1 MASTAAQASLTSVT
15 TGVGSTVDFT
25 TAKSTVT
32 AVAIVAGSVTVGNLI
47 IEASQDGTNWV
58 ALAAPALE
66 GLGNRGFSFT
76 GVAYRYW
83 RATVSKDVV
92 GGGRTSVTF
101 MEAD

>member
-1 MASTAAQASLTSVT
+1 MASTLPQSSLSSATS
-15 TGVGSTVDFT
+15 GVGSTVDFL
-25 TAKSTVT
+25 TAKKTVT
-32 AVAIVAGSVTVGNLI
+32 AVAVISGSIVNGNLV

-58 ALAAPALE
+58 PLAAPALE
-66 GLGNRGFSFT
+66 GLGNRGFSFE

-92 GGGRTSVTF
+92 GGGRVAVTF